1 MKPLIILDL
10 DGTLYNFDN
19 SDSMNFTSSRFYGE
33 IKKRVCTFLSKRLGI
48 TEDST
53 RELYESVKTE
63 FNGEVSLGLESKF
76 GIDRYEFFGETWNLD
91 PDQFIQRA
99 NRLPLIQSLNGT
111 TTFLTSAPRVWASEV
126 LKYLNL
132 EGYQD
137 RLFTGEPNIRKPNPL
152 IFRQICDSFGFSPLE
167 AISVGDQLA
176 TDITPARS
184 LGMKTVLV
192 RGNSAKADYC
202 INSVDELPELL
213 GRIKIW
219 KHQ

>member
-1 MKPLIILDL
+1 MKQLIILDL

-19 SDSMNFTSSRFYGE
+19 SDSVNFTSSRFYSE
-33 IKKRVCTFLSKRLGI
+33 IKKRVYSFLSKKLGMS
-48 TEDST
+48 EDT
-53 RELYESVKTE
+53 ARELYESVKTE

-76 GIDRYEFFGETWNLD
+76 GMDRYEFFAETWNLD
-91 PDQFIQRA
+91 PSQFIEKA

-111 TTFLTSAPRVWASEV
+111 TAFLTSAPRVWASEV

-132 EGYQD
+132 GCYQD
-137 RLFTGEPNIRKPNPL
+137 RLFTGEPDIRKPNPL

-176 TDITPARS
+176 TDITPAKS
-184 LGMKTVLV
+184 IGMKTVLV
-192 RGNSAKADYC
+192 RDNSQEADYC

-213 GRIKIW
+213 RRIKI
-219 KHQ
+219 